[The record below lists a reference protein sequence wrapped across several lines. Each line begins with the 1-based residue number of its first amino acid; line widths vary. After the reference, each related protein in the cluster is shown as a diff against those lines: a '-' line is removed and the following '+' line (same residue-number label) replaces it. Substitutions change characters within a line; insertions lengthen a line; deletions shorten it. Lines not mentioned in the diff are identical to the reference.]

1 MRPVALV
8 ALYSLLGVVVP
19 TDGYSYPT
27 VRVLYPVPRIEVHR
41 ACILLTPHTQPT
53 YYHVL
58 AVFALREHR
67 VRRACPNSKTIR
79 VH

>member
-41 ACILLTPHTQPT
+41 ACILLTPRTQPT
-53 YYHVL
+53 YYHML

-67 VRRACPNSKTIR
+67 VRRACPNSKPLR
-79 VH
+79 VR